1 MDRIAVPQQRLG
13 GGVVGGCIDGL
24 LRGPCCRR
32 RIRIIEM
39 NDFPP
44 FALHDDQ
51 NKKQTSSH
59 GRNHKEIHDGNASRM
74 VLQERSASSATT
86 GGRPWALLP
95 DRGSRTCGD
104 LVGQFSRM
112 RGLPQAGL
120 TAHMRRM
127 SWINSRFLSRSIT
140 PSTGLPSPKH
150 PQSRWLPADDGLGPE
165 DHQRSFPIRPSPLEY
180 HPETPVPRAK
190 LRPRRL
196 PFKHSDWVS
205 QGGSFHGRF
214 VLRAEQRP
222 WVD

>member
-32 RIRIIEM
+32 RIRSIEM

-59 GRNHKEIHDGNASRM
+59 GRNHKEIHGDNASRM
-74 VLQERSASSATT
+74 VLQKGPPVLRRLAAGT
-86 GGRPWALLP
+86 GALLP
-95 DRGSRTCGD
+95 DGGSRSLQTWF
-104 LVGQFSRM
+104 GQFVADARAAPSRVD
-112 RGLPQAGL
+112 GPYAADELDQFQILP
-120 TAHMRRM
+120 
-127 SWINSRFLSRSIT
+127 RSIT
-140 PSTGLPSPKH
+140 PSAGLSSPKH
-150 PQSRWLPADDGLGPE
+150 PQSRSLPADDGLGPE
-165 DHQRSFPIRPSPLEY
+165 DHQRGFPIRPSPLEY
-180 HPETPVPRAK
+180 HPETPVPRAT

-222 WVD
+222 RVD